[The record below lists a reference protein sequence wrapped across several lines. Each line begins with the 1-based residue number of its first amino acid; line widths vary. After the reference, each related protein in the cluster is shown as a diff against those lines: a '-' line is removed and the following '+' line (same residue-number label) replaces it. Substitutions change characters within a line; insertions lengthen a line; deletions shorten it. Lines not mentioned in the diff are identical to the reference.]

1 MLRRIIPD
9 LSFIFDAIVIL
20 LSDYIFFLPRSNIFI
35 EGKLWKVSFFFPFF
49 WQHTNLNGQCKW
61 ASSNTGSS

>member
-35 EGKLWKVSFFFPFF
+35 EGKLWKVSFFSIFLAAYKPQ
-49 WQHTNLNGQCKW
+49 WSVQMGI
-61 ASSNTGSS
+61 

>member
-35 EGKLWKVSFFFPFF
+35 EGKLWKVSFFFSIFLAAYKPQ
-49 WQHTNLNGQCKW
+49 WSVQMGI
-61 ASSNTGSS
+61 